1 MANAPS
7 KGSSADEISAVK
19 KVALV
24 LASMGAENASAIY
37 KHLSDEDVE
46 QISVELARM
55 EFHSIDVV
63 EDVLNEFYELCLT
76 QKVVTDGGIDYAR
89 SVLEKAFGSEVAD
102 MLLTRITKQLE
113 SKSFDFV
120 RKADY
125 KNLLAIVQN
134 EHPQTIALI
143 LSYARTD
150 QASAILSELPKEKRV
165 EVVERIANMD
175 RASPEVVKAIEGS
188 LEKKFATLASSDS
201 MEVGGITYVAE
212 IMNNVDRATEKYIFD
227 ELAARDQKLAD
238 LIKQKMF
245 VFEDIVRLDAKDIQE
260 FVKQVDSKDLAV
272 AIKGST
278 QEVAECIFANIS
290 SRARENLQAD
300 IEYLHNV
307 RMRDVDEAQQRIV
320 GIIRRLEQEGAI
332 TITRGGGDEII
343 A

>member
-1 MANAPS
+1 MAS
-7 KGSSADEISAVK
+7 KQQDGELPAAK

-24 LASMGAENASAIY
+24 LASMGAETASSIY
-37 KHLSDEDVE
+37 KHLSDDDVE
-46 QISVELARM
+46 AISVELARM
-55 EFHSIDVV
+55 EYHGIDVV
-63 EDVLNEFYELCLT
+63 EEVLNEFYELCLT
-76 QKVVTDGGIDYAR
+76 QKVVTEGGLDYAR
-89 SVLEKAFGSEVAD
+89 SVLEKAFGAEAAD
-102 MLLTRITKQLE
+102 NLLNRITKQLE
-113 SKSFDFV
+113 TKSFDFV

-201 MEVGGITYVAE
+201 MEVGGISYVAE

-227 ELAARDQKLAD
+227 ELSARDQKLAD

>member
-1 MANAPS
+1 MAAGKELTP
-7 KGSSADEISAVK
+7 AK
-19 KVALV
+19 KIALV
-24 LASMGAENASAIY
+24 MASMGAENASNIY
-37 KHLSDEDVE
+37 KHLSDSEVE
-46 QISVELARM
+46 EISVELARL
-55 EFHSIDVV
+55 EYHSVDEV
-63 EDVLNEFYELCLT
+63 EEVLNEFYELCLT
-76 QKVVTDGGIDYAR
+76 QKVVAEGGYDYAR
-89 SVLEKAFGSEVAD
+89 TVLEKAFGEEAASN
-102 MLLTRITKQLE
+102 LLNRITKQLKT
-113 SKSFDFV
+113 KSFDFV

-175 RASPEVVKAIEGS
+175 RASPEVVKAIEES
-188 LEKKFATLASSDS
+188 LEKKFASLSTADS
-201 MEVGGITYVAE
+201 MEVGGINYVAE

-227 ELAARDQKLAD
+227 ELSARDQKLAD

-245 VFEDIVRLDAKDIQE
+245 VFEDIVKLDSQAIQE
-260 FVKQVDSKDLAV
+260 FTKQVEPKDLAV
-272 AIKGST
+272 ALKGST

-307 RMRDVDEAQQRIV
+307 RMRDVEEAQQRIV
-320 GIIRRLEQEGAI
+320 GVIRKMEQDQVI
-332 TITRGGGDEII
+332 TITHGSGDEII

>member
-1 MANAPS
+1 MANRTEATNGELNATQ
-7 KGSSADEISAVK
+7 KIAI
-19 KVALV
+19 V
-24 LASMGAENASAIY
+24 LASMGAENASKIY
-37 KHLSDEDVE
+37 KHLSDDEVE
-46 QISVELARM
+46 AISMELARM
-55 EFHSIDVV
+55 DYHPIETV
-63 EDVLNEFYELCLT
+63 EEVLNEFYELCLT
-76 QKVVTDGGIDYAR
+76 QKVVTEGGFDYAKQI
-89 SVLEKAFGSEVAD
+89 LEKAFGEEAASN
-102 MLLTRITKQLE
+102 LLNRITKQLKT
-113 SKSFDFV
+113 KSFDFV

-175 RASPEVVKAIEGS
+175 RASPEIVKAIEES
-188 LEKKFATLASSDS
+188 LEKKFARLATTDS
-201 MEVGGITYVAE
+201 MEIGGINYVAE

-227 ELAARDQKLAD
+227 ELSARDQKLAD

-245 VFEDIVRLDAKDIQE
+245 VFEDIVQLDAKAIQE
-260 FVKQVDSKDLAV
+260 FAKQVDSKDLAV
-272 AIKGST
+272 ALKGST

-290 SRARENLQAD
+290 TRSRESLQAD

-307 RMRDVDEAQQRIV
+307 RMRDVEDAQQRIV
-320 GIIRRLEQEGAI
+320 GVIRRLEQEGAL
-332 TITRGGGDEII
+332 TISRGSGDEII

>member
-1 MANAPS
+1 MPAKEEKKKEGLSAAE
-7 KGSSADEISAVK
+7 KG
-19 KVALV
+19 ALV
-24 LASMGAENASAIY
+24 LASMGAENASGIY
-37 KHLSDEDVE
+37 KHLSDDEVE
-46 QISVELARM
+46 AISIELARM
-55 EFHSIDVV
+55 EYHPIEVV
-63 EDVLNEFYELCLT
+63 EEVLNEFYELCLT
-76 QKVVTDGGIDYAR
+76 QKVVSEGGIDYAR
-89 SVLEKAFGSEVAD
+89 NVLEKAFGAD
-102 MLLTRITKQLE
+102 AATMLLNRITKQLE
-113 SKSFDFV
+113 TKSFDFV

-143 LSYARTD
+143 LSYARID

-165 EVVERIANMD
+165 EVVKRIATMD
-175 RASPEVVKAIEGS
+175 RASPEVVKAIEAS
-188 LEKKFATLASSDS
+188 LEKKFAAIASADS
-201 MEVGGITYVAE
+201 MEVGGINYVAE

-227 ELAARDQKLAD
+227 ELSVRDQKLAD

-245 VFEDIVRLDAKDIQE
+245 VFEDIINLDSKDIQE

-278 QEVAECIFANIS
+278 QEVAECIFSNIS

-300 IEYLHNV
+300 IEYLHNI

-320 GIIRRLEQEGAI
+320 GIIRRLEQEGTI
-332 TITRGGGDEII
+332 TISRGGSDEII

>member
-1 MANAPS
+1 MAS
-7 KGSSADEISAVK
+7 KDDK
-19 KVALV
+19 KEGGMTAAQKTALV
-24 LASMGAENASAIY
+24 LASVGVENASSIY
-37 KHLSDEDVE
+37 KHLSDNEVE
-46 QISVELARM
+46 AISVELARM
-55 EFHSIDVV
+55 EYHPIDVV
-63 EDVLNEFYELCLT
+63 EGVLNEFYKLCLT
-76 QKVVTDGGIDYAR
+76 QKVVAEGGLDYAR
-89 SVLEKAFGSEVAD
+89 NVLEKAFGAEAAD
-102 MLLTRITKQLE
+102 SLLNRITKQLE
-113 SKSFDFV
+113 TKSFDFV

-143 LSYARTD
+143 LSYARID

-175 RASPEVVKAIEGS
+175 RASPEVVKSIEVS
-188 LEKKFATLASSDS
+188 LEKKFATLASSES
-201 MEVGGITYVAE
+201 MEVGGISYVAE

-227 ELAARDQKLAD
+227 ELTARDQKLAD

-245 VFEDIVRLDAKDIQE
+245 VFEDIVNLESKDIQE

-278 QEVAECIFANIS
+278 QEVAECIFSNIS

-332 TITRGGGDEII
+332 TISRGGNDEII

>member
-1 MANAPS
+1 MASSKQQDGELAP
-7 KGSSADEISAVK
+7 AK

-24 LASMGAENASAIY
+24 LASMGADTASSIY
-37 KHLSDEDVE
+37 KHLSDDDVE
-46 QISVELARM
+46 AISVELARM
-55 EFHSIDVV
+55 EYHSIDVV
-63 EDVLNEFYELCLT
+63 EEVLNEFYELCLT
-76 QKVVTDGGIDYAR
+76 QKVVTEGGLDYAR
-89 SVLEKAFGSEVAD
+89 SVLEKAFGAEAAD
-102 MLLTRITKQLE
+102 SLLNRITKQLE
-113 SKSFDFV
+113 TKSFDFV

-201 MEVGGITYVAE
+201 MEVGGISYVAE

-227 ELAARDQKLAD
+227 ELSARDQKLAD

>member
-1 MANAPS
+1 MAAKTENAGELNAS
-7 KGSSADEISAVK
+7 QKIAI
-19 KVALV
+19 V
-24 LASMGAENASAIY
+24 LASMGAENASMIY
-37 KHLSDEDVE
+37 KHLSDDEVE
-46 QISVELARM
+46 AISMELARM
-55 EFHSIDVV
+55 DYHPIETV
-63 EDVLNEFYELCLT
+63 EEVLNEFYELCLT
-76 QKVVTDGGIDYAR
+76 QKVVAEGGFDYAKQI
-89 SVLEKAFGSEVAD
+89 LEKAFGEEAASN
-102 MLLTRITKQLE
+102 LLSRITKQLKT
-113 SKSFDFV
+113 KSFDFV

-175 RASPEVVKAIEGS
+175 RASPEIVKAIEES
-188 LEKKFATLASSDS
+188 LEKKFASLATTES
-201 MEVGGITYVAE
+201 MEIGGINYVAE

-227 ELAARDQKLAD
+227 ELSARDQKLAD

-245 VFEDIVRLDAKDIQE
+245 VFEDIVQLDAKSIQE
-260 FVKQVDSKDLAV
+260 FAKQVDSKDLAV
-272 AIKGST
+272 ALKGST

-290 SRARENLQAD
+290 TRARESLQAD

-307 RMRDVDEAQQRIV
+307 RMRDVEDAQQRIV
-320 GIIRRLEQEGAI
+320 GVIRRLEQEGVL
-332 TITRGGGDEII
+332 TISRGGGDEII

>member
-1 MANAPS
+1 MPAKKDEKKEGGLTAAQ
-7 KGSSADEISAVK
+7 KG
-19 KVALV
+19 ALV

-37 KHLSDEDVE
+37 KHLSDEEVE
-46 QISVELARM
+46 AISVELARM
-55 EFHSIDVV
+55 EYHPIETV
-63 EDVLNEFYELCLT
+63 EEVLNEFYELCLT
-76 QKVVTDGGIDYAR
+76 QKVVAEGGIDYAR
-89 SVLEKAFGSEVAD
+89 NVLEKAFGAEAANT
-102 MLLTRITKQLE
+102 LLNRITKQLE
-113 SKSFDFV
+113 TKSFDFV

-143 LSYARTD
+143 LSYARVD

-165 EVVERIANMD
+165 EVVKRIANMD
-175 RASPEVVKAIEGS
+175 RASPEVVKSIEVS
-188 LEKKFATLASSDS
+188 LEKKFASLASTDS
-201 MEVGGITYVAE
+201 MEVGGINYVAE
-212 IMNNVDRATEKYIFD
+212 VMNNVDRATEKFIFD
-227 ELAARDQKLAD
+227 ELSVRDQKLAD
-238 LIKQKMF
+238 MIKQKMF
-245 VFEDIVRLDAKDIQE
+245 VFEDIVNLDSKDIQE

-278 QEVAECIFANIS
+278 QEVAECIFQNIS

-320 GIIRRLEQEGAI
+320 GIIRRLEQEGTI
-332 TITRGGGDEII
+332 TISRGGSDEII